1 MTLRQMKPARLAEL
15 RELVASGSTGFVSFA
30 LIRDLLADR
39 DWHRKRVQITTDDI
53 RRAGVTWE
61 HVQAYGRTAGTT
73 FSSHDLE
80 RPDWA
85 DSDQHERNGHGMLLL
100 IESMIQLAAIHRRQP
115 QLDALAAIRDAL
127 K

>member
-15 RELVASGSTGFVSFA
+15 REHVASGSTGFVSFA

-39 DWHRKRVQITTDDI
+39 DWHRKRVRVTTDDI

-61 HVQAYGRTAGTT
+61 HMQAWLKKTGNRIGACIE
-73 FSSHDLE
+73 E
-80 RPDWA
+80 RPAWA
-85 DSDQHERNGHGMLLL
+85 DVDEAEGGEAMRRY
-100 IESMIQLAAIHRRQP
+100 IQSTIHLAFVSRHADSELDVLAAM
-115 QLDALAAIRDAL
+115 RDAL